1 MNMNHNHN
9 LDLFETYW
17 NEQAE
22 QLKKDSEDYQKRL
35 RRVIIFLILV
45 YLLML
50 IVPASILLFSGHY
63 IGAAIYSL
71 IFFIVTAF
79 LKF

>member
-1 MNMNHNHN
+1 MNHNHN
-9 LDLFETYW
+9 LDLFEMYW
-17 NEQAE
+17 TEQAE
-22 QLKKDSEDYQKRL
+22 QLKRDFEDYQKRL

-50 IVPASILLFSGHY
+50 IVPASISGHY
-63 IGAAIYSL
+63 IGAAVYSL

>member
-1 MNMNHNHN
+1 MNHN
-9 LDLFETYW
+9 LDLFDIYW
-17 NEQAE
+17 TEQAE
-22 QLKKDSEDYQKRL
+22 HLKKDFEDYQKRL
-35 RRVIIFLILV
+35 RRVIVFLILI

-63 IGAAIYSL
+63 IGAAVYSL
-71 IFFIVTAF
+71 IFFIATAF